1 VDRSEKTK
9 LVDSLRDTLSEAT
22 SVVVTQQSGLT
33 VAEVTELRRRMRAAG
48 AGFKVT
54 KNRLARLAIAG
65 TKFEGLGDMLTGPTA
80 IALSKDPVAAAK
92 VVVDY
97 AKQNDKLK
105 IVGGAFGSQLLDLD
119 GVKALAT
126 LPSLDELRGKIV
138 GILQT
143 PAARMVGVLQA
154 PGGQI
159 ARVLAAHAR
168 QDEAA

>member
-1 VDRSEKTK
+1 MDRSEKTK

-65 TKFEGLGDMLTGPTA
+65 TKFEGLGPMLTGPTA

-105 IVGGAFGSQLLDLD
+105 IVGGAFGNQILDID
-119 GVKALAT
+119 GVKTLAS
-126 LPSLDELRGKIV
+126 LPSIEELRGKIV

-143 PAARMVGVLQA
+143 PAARIVGVLQA
-154 PGGQI
+154 PGGQL
-159 ARVLAAHAR
+159 ARVLAAYAR

>member
-1 VDRSEKTK
+1 
-9 LVDSLRDTLSEAT
+9 
-22 SVVVTQQSGLT
+22 
-33 VAEVTELRRRMRAAG
+33 M
-48 AGFKVT
+48 
-54 KNRLARLAIAG
+54 
-65 TKFEGLGDMLTGPTA
+65 
-80 IALSKDPVAAAK
+80 AAAK

-126 LPSLDELRGKIV
+126 LPSIDELRGKIV

-168 QDEAA
+168 QDEAAEPSQLIPL

>member
-1 VDRSEKTK
+1 MDRSEKTK

-92 VVVDY
+92 VIVEY

-105 IVGGAFGSQLLDLD
+105 IVGGAFGNQILDID
-119 GVKALAT
+119 GVKTLAS
-126 LPSLDELRGKIV
+126 LPSIEELRGKIV

-143 PAARMVGVLQA
+143 PAARIVGVLQA
-154 PGGQI
+154 PGGQL
-159 ARVLAAHAR
+159 ARVLAAYAR